1 MSNPA
6 NKIEKEEF
14 FSLFENVVEYTPKVA
29 EELIKLRPF
38 SSDEALLESLSNVIE
53 ELSFDEKVR
62 IIFWIT
68 NKSCLLNFTKPRLAS
83 WAATPTWRGAW
94 PRRTSWPRSPPGS
107 SARPASTSWPRTRC
121 GGSGATTPSTGTSSA
136 SPSSFAPGRTR
147 PRPSWRG
154 WTGGWETPGRR
165 RSISVLGRWRR
176 LPSSDLE
183 ISSIIS
189 RYHKGN
195 FLVKCN
201 FNRYLD
207 VLNVEL
213 AI

>member
-62 IIFWIT
+62 IFFKIT

-83 WAATPTWRGAW
+83 
-94 PRRTSWPRSPPGS
+94 
-107 SARPASTSWPRTRC
+107 
-121 GGSGATTPSTGTSSA
+121 
-136 SPSSFAPGRTR
+136 
-147 PRPSWRG
+147 
-154 WTGGWETPGRR
+154 
-165 RSISVLGRWRR
+165 
-176 LPSSDLE
+176 
-183 ISSIIS
+183 
-189 RYHKGN
+189 
-195 FLVKCN
+195 
-201 FNRYLD
+201 
-207 VLNVEL
+207 
-213 AI
+213 